1 LVVIG
6 GLGLTGA
13 CLQAVVEP
21 VWQAHREAGVSI
33 SVDSIPAATV
43 RHVSFG
49 VLGGFRA
56 VAADLAW
63 LRAYVAWE
71 KRDAPATE
79 SLLQLATV
87 LDGRPLY
94 FWLNGARM
102 TAYDIPAWQIDEA
115 GGCGVVSPAEQKRI
129 VEKQA
134 RRALSSLEV
143 AMTYHPTSAALWI
156 ERANIELNR
165 LDDPESAAES
175 YRRASEQP
183 GAPYYPARLHA
194 ELLRR
199 LGHKAEALVWLV
211 KLYPRLPKEVEAAAA
226 GLVLTRIRSLET
238 ELLVAPEKRFSLAE
252 SNTAPPDRSLT
263 QIETER

>member
-1 LVVIG
+1 MNF
-6 GLGLTGA
+6 
-13 CLQAVVEP
+13 
-21 VWQAHREAGVSI
+21 
-33 SVDSIPAATV
+33 DSMSAATV
-43 RHVSFG
+43 QGVSFG

-56 VAADLAW
+56 IAADLVW

-79 SLLQLATV
+79 SLLQLATA
-87 LDGRPLY
+87 LDGRSLS

-102 TAYDIPAWQIDEA
+102 MAYDIPAWQIDDA
-115 GGCGVVSPAEQKRI
+115 GGGGVVSPAEQKRI

-134 RRALSSLEV
+134 RRALSFLEL
-143 AMTYHPTSAALWI
+143 AMTCHPTSAALWI

-165 LDDPESAAES
+165 LSDPTSAAES

-199 LGHKAEALVWLV
+199 LGRKAEALAWLV
-211 KLYPRLPKEVEAAAA
+211 QLYPRLPKQVEAAAA
-226 GLVLTRIRSLET
+226 GLVLARIRILEA
-238 ELLVAPEKRFSLAE
+238 ELSVAPEKCFSLVVSDSA
-252 SNTAPPDRSLT
+252 APDRPLT
-263 QIETER
+263 WVEATP